1 MPRERGGERGGET
14 TREERKGKWGVL
26 RVLARRER
34 EREKERQRREI
45 RTERQTYGERVTVD
59 MGCG

>member
-34 EREKERQRREI
+34 ERERKRDKGERYGQRGRH
-45 RTERQTYGERVTVD
+45 TERG
-59 MGCG
+59 